1 MKRPNAYPVYLAMM
15 AVSSLATTTT
25 YVVASVYYIL
35 SVGLNP
41 LQLVLVGTVLESTYF
56 LFEVPTGVVA
66 DTYSRRLSVII
77 GLLTVGVAVVFEG
90 LLPLFAAL
98 LLAEAVRGVG
108 ETFVSGAWEAW
119 IADEVGEER
128 AGNAFIRGSQVSQA
142 AGLLGIGLG
151 TGLATIRLNLP
162 LVVGGAIT
170 VALGLALI
178 FLMPERGFHPTP
190 REERNSWQ
198 AMGSTFREGL
208 RVARHR
214 PFVASILGIGLV
226 FGAFSEGFDRLSEAH
241 FLRDLSF
248 PLLGNLQPVVWFGM
262 MSAATMLLSLP
273 ASELARCKV
282 NPRNS
287 AASPKGHGRAAVAR
301 ALFAVSALL
310 SAGVIAFAL
319 AGSFWIALLAYL
331 AASVL
336 RQVQDPLYT
345 TWLNQHVDSS
355 VRATV
360 ISMGGQA
367 NALGQI
373 AGGPGIGAVGAA
385 VSLRAALALSGVLL
399 TPALALY
406 GRVLRRRHSRSG

>member
-1 MKRPNAYPVYLAMM
+1 VKRPNAYPLYLAMV
-15 AVSSLATTTT
+15 AVHSLAFTTA
-25 YVVASVYYIL
+25 YVVAGVYYIL

-41 LQLVLVGTVLESTYF
+41 LQLVLVGTVLEGTYF

-108 ETFVSGAWEAW
+108 ETFMSGAWEAW

-128 AGNAFIRGSQVSQA
+128 AGNVFIRGSQVSQA

-190 REERNSWQ
+190 REERNSWR
-198 AMGSTFREGL
+198 AMGDTFHEGL

-273 ASELARCKV
+273 ASELARRKV
-282 NPRNS
+282 NTRN
-287 AASPKGHGRAAVAR
+287 PAAVAR
-301 ALFAVSALL
+301 ALFAANALL

-319 AGSFWIALLAYL
+319 AGSFWIALLTYL

-355 VRATV
+355 MRATV